1 MVIVEF
7 LHACRGDFEGLC
19 SYLSNCDFSY
29 CYQSD
34 DIEFVW
40 RFISSIIKE
49 AIDLFVPSTVMAIM
63 IINLSAWFNSEII
76 DIILI
81 VYIL

>member
-1 MVIVEF
+1 MHGDCRISP
-7 LHACRGDFEGLC
+7 CRGDFEGLC

-40 RFISSIIKE
+40 RFISSIIKQ

-63 IINLSAWFNSEII
+63 IINLSGL
-76 DIILI
+76 ILK
-81 VYIL
+81 L